1 MHIQMHEN
9 TEAAKTVGIDRY
21 VGDKQGSATVTRGG
35 GLPIDWGECNTTL
48 GRHYPPPSSRSALR
62 TCRKAQYCPDRKSV
76 TAFSGWIGLMYDA
89 VDGIQRTVTNIGI

>member
-48 GRHYPPPSSRSALR
+48 GRHYPPPPPAQHCELAVKLNTAPIEKALQLSQ
-62 TCRKAQYCPDRKSV
+62 A
-76 TAFSGWIGLMYDA
+76 G
-89 VDGIQRTVTNIGI
+89 